1 MADRADKKLDEH
13 ERWVLLHWG
22 ELPSEM
28 MVSRKVVAALLNLNP
43 ATLANRLC
51 SGRVALEISRDGARV
66 GAVKELLQREAAK
79 SSKANEVAA

>member
-1 MADRADKKLDEH
+1 
-13 ERWVLLHWG
+13 
-22 ELPSEM
+22 M

-66 GAVKELLQREAAK
+66 GAVKELLQREAEK
-79 SSKANEVAA
+79 SRRTNEVAA